1 MNFSLYCN
9 RVGLFA
15 KTMGGKSQLLKF
27 LLKKELH
34 KFNKIYVISLTES
47 VNKFYSD
54 IVPSNCIFGDY
65 QDEWVSDLITKLTQ
79 YKSTNTKQYNVLLIL
94 DDVINAAHSSKALM
108 KLFCMGRHINISVIM
123 TMQYLHQCPPVCRS
137 NFSFL
142 ACGQMNKLSTD
153 LLYDEFLVGNVTKQE
168 FLQMYHQ
175 SSKDYNF
182 FIINCN
188 SVKNNDDIDLLYGKI
203 KAD

>member
-1 MNFSLYCN
+1 MNFSLYGN

-153 LLYDEFLVGNVTKQE
+153 LLYDEFLVGNVTTTRI
-168 FLQMYHQ
+168 LTDV
-175 SSKDYNF
+175 S
-182 FIINCN
+182 
-188 SVKNNDDIDLLYGKI
+188 
-203 KAD
+203 